1 MSSKTDKGG
10 NDHKPKKRKGVVFKL
25 ALGLVL
31 VAAGGGG
38 AYALMASGMVGAV
51 GKDGPDKPRL
61 VRKGAED
68 PYALP
73 AARGEERVE
82 LVYGEG
88 GSEYRI
94 AYYSFPEEFTSNLR
108 NSDAMVQ
115 MSLAASTRYD
125 GRVLMWLDEHQL
137 AIRSRLLVEIAD
149 TAEED
154 VYSPE
159 GKARLQK
166 RLTDAINAVLEASEG
181 FGGVDNVHFRSF
193 IVQ

>member
-1 MSSKTDKGG
+1 MSSKKDSGENVKKKGKG
-10 NDHKPKKRKGVVFKL
+10 LMFKLLLGVVL
-25 ALGLVL
+25 IG
-31 VAAGGGG
+31 AGGGG
-38 AYALMASGMVGAV
+38 AYALVSSGMISAESAK
-51 GKDGPDKPRL
+51 KDDKPKL
-61 VRKGAED
+61 VRKGEED
-68 PYALP
+68 PYAP
-73 AARGEERVE
+73 HAEGEEEGAEMVH
-82 LVYGEG
+82 GEG

-94 AYYSFPEEFTSNLR
+94 AYYGFPEDFTSNLR
-108 NSDAMVQ
+108 NSDGMVQ

-149 TAEED
+149 TDEEA

-166 RLTDAINAVLEASEG
+166 RLTAAINDVLETNEG

>member
-10 NDHKPKKRKGVVFKL
+10 KADKPNKRKGLVFKL
-25 ALGLVL
+25 ALGLLL
-31 VAAGGGG
+31 VGAGGGG
-38 AYALMASGMVGAV
+38 AYALMASGMVGAS
-51 GKDGPDKPRL
+51 KEEGPDVPRL
-61 VRKGAED
+61 VRKGAVD
-68 PYALP
+68 PYAP
-73 AARGEERVE
+73 AVGRGQEKAEFVH
-82 LVYGEG
+82 GEG

-94 AYYSFPEEFTSNLR
+94 AYYTFPEEFTSNLR
-108 NSDAMVQ
+108 DSDAMVQ
-115 MSLAASTRYD
+115 LSLAASTRYD
-125 GRVLMWLDEHQL
+125 GRVLMWLDEHEL

-159 GKARLQK
+159 GKAKLQK
-166 RLTDAINAVLEASEG
+166 RLTAAINAVLEATEG

>member
-1 MSSKTDKGG
+1 MSKKETEVQ
-10 NDHKPKKRKGVVFKL
+10 PKKKGKGLLFKL
-25 ALGLVL
+25 VMGLVL
-31 VAAGGGG
+31 IGAGGGG
-38 AYALMASGMVGAV
+38 AYALVASGMIGEADAKE
-51 GKDGPDKPRL
+51 GDTPKL
-61 VRKGAED
+61 VRKGQED
-68 PYALP
+68 PYAPP
-73 AARGEERVE
+73 AAKGEEEAAQIVH
-82 LVYGEG
+82 GEG

-108 NSDAMVQ
+108 NSDGMVQ
-115 MSLAASTRYD
+115 LSLAASTRYD

-149 TAEED
+149 TDEESI
-154 VYSPE
+154 YTPE

-166 RLTDAINAVLEASEG
+166 RLTAAINDVLTTNEG

>member
-1 MSSKTDKGG
+1 MSSKNEAGE
-10 NDHKPKKRKGVVFKL
+10 KPKKGKGLLIKL
-25 ALGLVL
+25 LLGLTL
-31 VAAGGGG
+31 IGAGGGG
-38 AYALMASGMVGAV
+38 AYALVATGMIGDGAPQDNNP
-51 GKDGPDKPRL
+51 KL
-61 VRKGAED
+61 VRKGEKD
-68 PYALP
+68 PYP
-73 AARGEERVE
+73 APAVKGASDAGEMVH
-82 LVYGEG
+82 GDG

-108 NSDAMVQ
+108 NSDGMVQ

-125 GRVLMWLDEHQL
+125 GRVLMWLNEHQL

-149 TAEED
+149 TDEMD

-159 GKARLQK
+159 GKQQLQK
-166 RLTDAINAVLEASEG
+166 RLTAAINDVLEENEG

>member
-1 MSSKTDKGG
+1 MSKKEAAE
-10 NDHKPKKRKGVVFKL
+10 KPKKRKGLMVKL
-25 ALGLVL
+25 LLGLVL
-31 VAAGGGG
+31 IGAGGGG
-38 AYALMASGMVGAV
+38 AYALVASGMIDK
-51 GKDGPDKPRL
+51 GKSQEDDKPRL
-61 VRKGAED
+61 VRKGADD
-68 PYALP
+68 PYAP
-73 AARGEERVE
+73 APADGEKEGVE
-82 LVYGEG
+82 TVHGDG

-108 NSDAMVQ
+108 NSDGMVQ

-149 TAEED
+149 TDEEA
-154 VYSPE
+154 VYTPE

-166 RLTDAINAVLEASEG
+166 RLTAAINDVLETNEG

-193 IVQ
+193 IIQ

>member
-1 MSSKTDKGG
+1 MSNKDSGD
-10 NDHKPKKRKGVVFKL
+10 KPKKGKRGMLKL

-31 VAAGGGG
+31 VGAGSGG
-38 AYALMASGMVGAV
+38 AYALFASGIVGEAQA
-51 GKDGPDKPRL
+51 KQDDKPRL
-61 VRKGAED
+61 VRKGDED
-68 PYALP
+68 PYAPP
-73 AARGEERVE
+73 AEKGEEE
-82 LVYGEG
+82 GAEMIHGEG

-108 NSDAMVQ
+108 DSDGMVQ

-149 TAEED
+149 TGEQD
-154 VYSPE
+154 VLSPA

-166 RLTDAINAVLEASEG
+166 RLTAAINDVLETNEG
-181 FGGVDNVHFRSF
+181 FGGVDNIHFRSF